1 MARVFDV
8 VEYPSEMADELVHRF
23 PETGIADL
31 RFGSQV
37 IVRESQAAVFF
48 RDGRALDVLGPGRH
62 TISTANVPLLTNLLG
77 KLFGDRTPFT
87 AEVYFVSMR
96 EFADRKWGTP
106 QPIIVR
112 NTGVGLGIALLQG
125 FGTYSFQV
133 KDPQQFVT
141 QIVGQLGAYRTSD
154 IETRLRTMLLSRLQD
169 LLGETTSQKN
179 VLDLIG
185 LTDELGAGV
194 RAKSQDD
201 FLAIGLL
208 LKSFY
213 IGNLKPSD
221 KSAKELREM
230 GMLDMQTYTQL
241 QAADAMRDAAQNPS
255 GGAGLTAGIGAGMGI
270 GNVLSGSLAGM
281 TQGQSQTQPTTPS
294 ASNVMPDIMTPS
306 EAAGFL
312 KVSEEDVVAAI
323 NAGDLKAR
331 KIGSAYRISKDALQ
345 DYLRGRFY
353 KSVQK
358 KVGTNANLFYS
369 TRWLYESTPVS
380 YPQPPRSVQPRHMTM
395 ARMSPHPVLRNH

>member
-1 MARVFDV
+1 MTRIFDV
-8 VEYPSEMADELVHRF
+8 VEYPSEMADEIVHRF
-23 PETGIADL
+23 PETGVADL

-37 IVRESQAAVFF
+37 IVRESQNVVFF

-62 TISTANVPLLTNLLG
+62 TITTANVPLLTNLLG
-77 KLFGDRTPFT
+77 QAFGGRTPFT
-87 AEVYFVSMR
+87 AEVYYVSMR

-112 NTGVGLGIALLQG
+112 NPGVGLGIALLQG

-141 QIVGQLGAYRTSD
+141 QLVGAQGAYRTSD
-154 IETRLRTMLLSRLQD
+154 IETRLRTMLLSKLQD
-169 LLGETTSQKN
+169 VLGETTAKSN
-179 VLDLIG
+179 VMELIG
-185 LTDELGAGV
+185 LTEELGAAV

-221 KSAKELREM
+221 KSAEELRQM

-270 GNVLSGSLAGM
+270 GNALSGSLAGM
-281 TQGQSQTQPTTPS
+281 TQAGQTP
-294 ASNVMPDIMTPS
+294 AAAGAGAAAVPAMPDVMTPS
-306 EAAGFL
+306 EAASFL
-312 KVSEEDVVAAI
+312 KVSEEDVLAAI
-323 NAGDLKAR
+323 TAGDLKAR
-331 KIGSAYRISKDALQ
+331 KIGSAFRISKEALQ
-345 DYLRGRFY
+345 DFLKG
-353 KSVQK
+353 
-358 KVGTNANLFYS
+358 
-369 TRWLYESTPVS
+369 
-380 YPQPPRSVQPRHMTM
+380 
-395 ARMSPHPVLRNH
+395 

>member
-23 PETGIADL
+23 PETGVADL

-62 TISTANVPLLTNLLG
+62 TITTANVPLLTGLLG

-154 IETRLRTMLLSRLQD
+154 IETRLRTILLSRMQD
-169 LLGETTSQKN
+169 LLGETTAEKN

-185 LTDELGAGV
+185 LTDELSAGV
-194 RAKSQDD
+194 RAKAQDD

-221 KSAKELREM
+221 KSAKELRDM

-281 TQGQSQTQPTTPS
+281 TQGQAAQQTQPTTPS
-294 ASNVMPDIMTPS
+294 ASPAMPDVMTPG
-306 EAAGFL
+306 EVAGFL
-312 KVSEEDVVAAI
+312 KVSEEDVIAAI
-323 NAGDLKAR
+323 NAGELKAR
-331 KIGSAYRISKDALQ
+331 KIGSAYRVSRDSLQ
-345 DYLRGRFY
+345 EYLRG
-353 KSVQK
+353 
-358 KVGTNANLFYS
+358 
-369 TRWLYESTPVS
+369 
-380 YPQPPRSVQPRHMTM
+380 
-395 ARMSPHPVLRNH
+395 

>member
-8 VEYPSEMADELVHRF
+8 VEYPSEMTDELVHRF
-23 PETGIADL
+23 PETGVADL

-37 IVRESQAAVFF
+37 TCRESQTAVFF

-87 AEVYFVSMR
+87 AEIYFVSMR

-112 NTGVGLGIALLQG
+112 NAGVGLGIALLQG

-133 KDPQQFVT
+133 TDPQQFVT
-141 QIVGQLGAYRTSD
+141 QIVGQLGTYRTSD
-154 IETRLRTMLLSRLQD
+154 IENRLRTMLLSRLQD

-194 RAKSQDD
+194 RAKAQDD

-221 KSAKELREM
+221 KSAKELRDM

-270 GNVLSGSLAGM
+270 GNALSGSLTGM
-281 TQGQSQTQPTTPS
+281 MPGQGQSQTQPTSHATEG
-294 ASNVMPDIMTPS
+294 MPDVMTPP

-312 KVSEEDVVAAI
+312 KVSEEDVLAAI
-323 NAGDLKAR
+323 NAGELKAR
-331 KIGSAYRISKDALQ
+331 KIGSAYRISKESLRE
-345 DYLRGRFY
+345 YLHG
-353 KSVQK
+353 
-358 KVGTNANLFYS
+358 
-369 TRWLYESTPVS
+369 
-380 YPQPPRSVQPRHMTM
+380 
-395 ARMSPHPVLRNH
+395 